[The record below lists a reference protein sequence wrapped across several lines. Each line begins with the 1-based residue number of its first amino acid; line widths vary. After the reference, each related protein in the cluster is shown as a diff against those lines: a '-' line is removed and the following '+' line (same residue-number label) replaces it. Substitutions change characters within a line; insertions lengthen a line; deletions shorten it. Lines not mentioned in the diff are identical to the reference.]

1 MGTVVKLR
9 QGKHIELSFCAVLP
23 FKELGKNSPT
33 KMILKIK

>member
-23 FKELGKNSPT
+23 FKELFRKKLPY
-33 KMILKIK
+33 